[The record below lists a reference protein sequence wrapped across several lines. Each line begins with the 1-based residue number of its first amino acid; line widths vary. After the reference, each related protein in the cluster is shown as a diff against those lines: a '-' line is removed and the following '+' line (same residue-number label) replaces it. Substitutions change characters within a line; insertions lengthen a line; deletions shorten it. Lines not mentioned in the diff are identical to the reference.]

1 MRALSVLLGLLCGAC
16 VLVPAAERRPAL
28 LLHGGA
34 IRLAAEG
41 PVVQA
46 LLVVDGRVVAG
57 GTQVEMEAR
66 ALALQAEAAPLD
78 LARLDLAGATA
89 VPGLIDAHGHLE
101 GLGEALES
109 VDLVGCTSL
118 DELIARVA
126 ARAAEQPPGTWVLGR
141 GWDQTLFPDRQFP
154 AHGPLSARVPGHPVF
169 LERVDGHA
177 ALVNAR
183 ALELAGLR
191 AGALPSVE
199 GGRIVT
205 DASGAPTGVLV
216 DAATTLVFARIPAPD
231 AATRERRVLRAQEA
245 LLAHGLVGMHDMG
258 TAPATLEVLR
268 RLARDGRLKLR
279 VASYL
284 WANEGLAPFG
294 TLEIE
299 RAPEARLRVLGA
311 KLMIDGALG
320 SRGAALLAPY
330 ADEPDQRGLLQ
341 MGADAYAA
349 RLAEI
354 LEAGLQPATHA
365 IGDEGN
371 RLVLDAYAAALG
383 ADPVARAWFRPRLEH
398 AQVVAPEDWARFDA
412 LGVIPSMQPTHA
424 TSDMRWA
431 EARLGPQRIAG
442 AYAWQR
448 LPGPH
453 APLACGSDF
462 PVESPSPLLGL
473 YAARTRQDARGE
485 PPGGWLPDQRLSGAE
500 ALAGFTSG
508 AAHAAHE
515 ERLRG
520 RLLPGYAADL
530 SVLSVDP
537 VTCEPRALLDA
548 RVLATIVDGELVH
561 STLVPLSD

>member
-1 MRALSVLLGLLCGAC
+1 MRALSVLLGLLCAAC
-16 VLVPAAERRPAL
+16 VSAAVPERRPAL

-41 PVVQA
+41 PVVEA

-57 GTQVEMEAR
+57 GTGPEMEAR
-66 ALALQAEAAPLD
+66 ARALQAEPAQLA

-118 DELIARVA
+118 DELCARVA
-126 ARAAEQPPGTWVLGR
+126 ERAAEQPRGTWVLGR
-141 GWDQTLFPDRQFP
+141 GWDQTLFPGREFP
-154 AHGPLSARVPGHPVF
+154 AHPSLSARVPDHPVF

-177 ALVNAR
+177 AFVNAR

-191 AGALPSVE
+191 SGALPSVE

-205 DASGAPTGVLV
+205 DAAGAPTGVLV
-216 DAATTLVFARIPAPD
+216 DAATTLVSARIPAAD

-258 TAPATLEVLR
+258 TSAATLEVLR

-284 WANEGLAPFG
+284 WANEGLASFG
-294 TLEIE
+294 ALALE

-330 ADEPDQRGLLQ
+330 ADEPDERGLLQ
-341 MGADAYAA
+341 MSADDYAA
-349 RLAEI
+349 RLAEA
-354 LEAGLQPATHA
+354 LTAGLQPATHA

-371 RLVLDAYAAALG
+371 RLVLQAYAEAFG
-383 ADPVARAWFRPRLEH
+383 GDPVARAWFRPRLEH
-398 AQVVAPEDWARFDA
+398 AQVVAPEDWAQFDA

-431 EARLGPQRIAG
+431 EARLGPKRLAG
-442 AYAWQR
+442 AYAWRR

-515 ERLRG
+515 EERRG
-520 RLLPGYAADL
+520 KLLPGFAADL
-530 SVLSVDP
+530 TVLSVDP
-537 VTCEPRALLDA
+537 VTCEPRALLGA

-561 STLVPLSD
+561 SALPEH